1 MAPPPRPG
9 SSRAPTPLCGG
20 GDPRRPGHTPQ
31 RPEAEARSWITE
43 SAIACR
49 DLS

>member
-1 MAPPPRPG
+1 MAQPPRPA
-9 SSRAPTPLCGG
+9 SSRAPTPLRGG
-20 GDPRRPGHTPQ
+20 GDPRRPDRTPQ

-49 DLS
+49 DRS

>member
-1 MAPPPRPG
+1 MAPQPRPA
-9 SSRAPTPLCGG
+9 SSRTPTPLRGG
-20 GDPRRPGHTPQ
+20 GDPRRPGRSPQ